1 MARKQKRDKKTH
13 ENRSETKRH
22 MKSAIKAFLLFQAPM
37 TSQCS
42 RTTQIWWIYQQNWS
56 LGTALRS
63 VSVLL
68 CVSTC
73 VTGSKDQA
81 CFVFDLCDRIK
92 GSSLLCV
99 RLVWQDQ
106 RIKPAVF
113 DLCDRIKGSSLLCV
127 WYVWQDQRI
136 KPLYLHLNLIKPLYL
151 HLNLQC
157 FQFWLAVEWTRK
169 TIAPSVICL
178 CSWAA
183 TVQIRFS
190 MTTVHSQTQ

>member
-13 ENRSETKRH
+13 EKCH
-22 MKSAIKAFLLFQAPM
+22 Q
-37 TSQCS
+37 
-42 RTTQIWWIYQQNWS
+42 
-56 LGTALRS
+56 
-63 VSVLL
+63 SVLTFSGPNDITVFKDDADLVDLPAKLVARYSAKVSFSAAL
-68 CVSTC
+68 CSTC

-81 CFVFDLCDRIK
+81 CFVFNLCDRIK